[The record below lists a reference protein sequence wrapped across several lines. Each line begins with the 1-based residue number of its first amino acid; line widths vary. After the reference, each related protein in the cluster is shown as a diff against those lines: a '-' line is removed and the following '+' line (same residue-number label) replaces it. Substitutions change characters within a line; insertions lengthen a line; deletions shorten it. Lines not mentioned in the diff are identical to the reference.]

1 MSVSVIL
8 IRNLGFAFP
17 DKSSDSFRKTK
28 TSLCMEDS
36 YEMLST
42 QKLFLQPS
50 EFFEMW
56 VYHRSSFYWV
66 MGLKQT
72 ERNYFYL

>member
-50 EFFEMW
+50 EFFEM
-56 VYHRSSFYWV
+56 
-66 MGLKQT
+66 
-72 ERNYFYL
+72 